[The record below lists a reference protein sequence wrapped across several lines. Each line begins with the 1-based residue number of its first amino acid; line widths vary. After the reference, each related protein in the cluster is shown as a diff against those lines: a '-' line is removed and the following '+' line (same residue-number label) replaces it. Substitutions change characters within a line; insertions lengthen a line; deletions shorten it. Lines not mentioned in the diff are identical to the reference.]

1 MPNKLPAKQVSIL
14 AHRKRRLVEDASHK
28 TVKRLNRGFKLSHK
42 AATFLKA
49 EVFVNKFRKAERDEK
64 RMKRTILS
72 QQLFRPPSNEEKQK
86 LLIAFRHRAHRIAS
100 PATVKILKSMRL
112 GQLHNAV
119 FLRNDTESAALLKLV
134 EPYVT
139 WGYPDINTV
148 RNVVFKHGFF
158 KVDNKRTALTSNK
171 LIEEQLGECGIIC
184 IEDIIHEIYTAT
196 DNFNAIKK
204 VMVPFQLKA
213 PKDGWK
219 RKTGLSFKRGGEYG
233 HRHFEINE
241 LIEKCL

>member
-1 MPNKLPAKQVSIL
+1 MSIL
-14 AHRKRRLVEDASHK
+14 ARRRRRLNETESHK
-28 TVKRLNRGFKLSHK
+28 TVKKLNRGNKLSSK
-42 AATFLKA
+42 GRTFLKA
-49 EVFVNKFRKAERDEK
+49 EVFVNKFRKAERDAK
-64 RMKRTILS
+64 RMKRTVLS
-72 QQLFRPPSNEEKQK
+72 QQLFRPPANEDKQK

-100 PATVKILKSMRL
+100 PETAKILKSLRL

-119 FLRNDTESAALLKLV
+119 FLRNDVETSALLKLV

-148 RNVVFKHGFF
+148 RNVVFKHGFLNI
-158 KVDNKRTALTSNK
+158 DNKRTALTSNK
-171 LIEEQLGECGIIC
+171 QVEDHLGDRGIIC
-184 IEDIIHEIYTAT
+184 IEDIIHEIYTVT
-196 DNFNAIKK
+196 DNFKAIKR

-219 RKTGLSFKRGGEYG
+219 KKTGLSFKRGGEYG
-233 HRHFEINE
+233 NRFFKINE